1 MFGYSFNDIFG
12 MIFEQI
18 LMFEASILVPTAE
31 FTHKRYIMTGVFE
44 R

>member
-12 MIFEQI
+12 TIFESI
-18 LMFEASILVPTAE
+18 LMFGVSIFVPTAE
-31 FTHKRYIMTGVFE
+31 FTHKRYVMTGVFE